1 MRSKWS
7 EYICN
12 SPRGGRFT
20 NSIPK
25 ERDSKMLG
33 FIMNDQKQ
41 PNGKVKRVQC
51 SPLTENDRLMV
62 EEIAERWKSSESRV
76 IGIALHEWLKTNF
89 KSYE

>member
-12 SPRGGRFT
+12 SPRGGGFT

-33 FIMNDQKQ
+33 FNMNAKYYNFISNPFPPIHQRTHRIYFK
-41 PNGKVKRVQC
+41 NY
-51 SPLTENDRLMV
+51 
-62 EEIAERWKSSESRV
+62 SSN
-76 IGIALHEWLKTNF
+76 HE
-89 KSYE
+89 